1 MKIAPGARNG
11 KGSVDVAMFDG
22 RKGCRLPPTGTAT
35 ATVAGAGLLM
45 LAGAAVMTALR
56 RRHGFMP

>member
-1 MKIAPGARNG
+1 VQVRSGQRLSLTFTVKIAPGARNG
-11 KGSVDVAMFDG
+11 KGSA
-22 RKGCRLPPTGTAT
+22 TT